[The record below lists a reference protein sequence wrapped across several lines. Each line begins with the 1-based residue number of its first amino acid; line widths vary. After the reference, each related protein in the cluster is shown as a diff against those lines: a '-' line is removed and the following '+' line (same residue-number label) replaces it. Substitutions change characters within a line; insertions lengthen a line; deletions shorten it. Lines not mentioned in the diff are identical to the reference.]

1 MPLNKNIHKV
11 MVIGSGPIVIGQAA
25 EFDYAGTQA
34 CKALKEQG
42 LEVVLV
48 NSNPATLM
56 TDHSMADAIY
66 IEPLIPETI
75 QRIIEKEKPDSLL
88 STLGGQTGLTL
99 SMELAKS
106 GFLASH
112 GVQLLGARPETIDKA
127 EDRQM
132 FKDTMLSIGE
142 PCIPSKVVTTYEDAA
157 DFVHNEI
164 GFPAIIRPA
173 FTLGGTGGGIVHNDA
188 ELDEIA
194 HNGLHRSPIHQI
206 LVEKCI
212 SGWKEVE
219 FEVIRDASGNV
230 ITVCSMENFDPVGVH
245 TGDSIVIAPAVTLA
259 DKEYQML
266 RSAALNIISAL
277 KIEGGCNCQF
287 ALNPETFEYAV
298 IEVNPRVS
306 RSSALASKAT
316 GYPIAKV
323 AALIAIGYNLDEIPN
338 FVTKKTAACFEPV
351 LDYVVVK
358 FPKFPFDKFVYAARK
373 LGTQM
378 KATGE
383 VMAIGR
389 TFEEAL
395 MKAVRGAEIGVTS
408 LNLPVF
414 EEESDEKIKERVSQC
429 TDQRLFAVF
438 QALKRKIMSV
448 DEIHAV
454 TMIDEWFLNKMMKLV
469 SMEKTFLSVK
479 DGKAELSAD
488 LYLEAKKNGYP
499 DKVIEKMTGISI
511 PGSTGIITEAE
522 KAATLRAEGK
532 LAHIPA
538 TYKMVDTCAGEFNA
552 ETPYFYGGFD
562 AENEAASFLK
572 DMEANKKRSSKGT
585 IIVLGSGPIRIG
597 QGIEFDYASVQCVWS
612 LKKLGYEVAIINNN
626 PETVSTDFDTADRLY
641 FEPLTP
647 EDVMSVINTE
657 KPIGVVVAFGGQTA
671 IKLTKFLDSQGIRIL
686 GTSAD
691 SIDLAE
697 DRERF
702 EELCEKLNINRPKGL
717 TIFTE
722 QEALEATAKL
732 GYPVLLRPS
741 YVLGGQNMIVAFNDD
756 DVKEY
761 MKIILAQG
769 IENPVLIDQYMMG
782 IELEVDGICDGED
795 VLIPGIMEHIER
807 TGIHSGDSIAVYP
820 SWNLN
825 DVLREKIVRQ
835 SKDLAIKLGTK
846 GLVNIQY
853 LIYNND
859 LYIIEVNPRS
869 SRTVPYISK
878 VTGVPMVE
886 LATRAMLG
894 EKIKDMG
901 YGTGLYRIPPYFAV
915 KVPVFSFEKLM
926 DVDTHLGPEMKSTG
940 EVLGIASTME
950 EALFK
955 GLIGAGYNMK
965 RSGGV
970 LFSVRK
976 TDRYELP
983 ELARKFYDMGF
994 KLYATEGNAKT
1005 LQDFGMEVTVV
1016 NKIHENPNDNLL
1028 TLLDSGKIDYV
1039 ISTSAKGRDPRADSV
1054 KMRRHAVERDIPC
1067 LTAIDTANALANCL
1081 ASHYSAEN
1089 VELININD
1097 LRTSKQTIKFT
1108 KMQSTGNDFII
1119 IDTREQF
1126 INNPGGL
1133 AVRLC
1138 NRRSGIGA
1146 DSLVLVG
1153 KTEKADAS
1161 MKFFNLDGSEGKMA
1175 GNAIRAV
1182 AKYLYDNNI
1191 NGIADKHDK
1200 NDTTVSISIKTASG
1214 IKMLTAYKLNGKV
1227 SSVMVDM
1234 GKPSFTAESLPTTLK
1249 EVPLNVPGL
1258 PEKAIVNEQLT
1269 VDGMN
1274 YDVTCVSVG
1283 NPHCVVFCG
1292 FVDKVD
1298 LQKIGPEFEN
1308 NPVFPERTNTEFVR
1322 VVGPNELKMRTWER
1336 GNGETP
1342 ACGTGACAAVIAAV
1356 LNGYCKM
1363 NENIT
1368 VNVRGGKMIVKYTGD
1383 SVYLSG
1389 NTELLYEGDI
1399 TI

>member
-1 MPLNKNIHKV
+1 

-219 FEVIRDASGNV
+219 FEVIRDAGGNV

-438 QALKRKIMSV
+438 QALKRNIMSV

-479 DGKAELSAD
+479 DGKAELSTG

-499 DKVIEKMTGISI
+499 DKVIEKMTGVSI

-522 KAATLRAEGK
+522 KAAGLRAEGK

-562 AENEAASFLK
+562 TENEAASFLK

-1234 GKPSFTAESLPTTLK
+1234 GKPSFTAETLPTTLK

-1368 VNVRGGKMIVKYTGD
+1368 VNVRGGKMIVKYTGN